1 MSEHNY
7 DPLVQTGVTPSL
19 DTPQTYWHSTH
30 QCAQQPSLSE
40 QHTCDYLVIGGG
52 YTGLS
57 AAMALAEYGKDVTVI
72 DSQQPG
78 FGCAGRNAGFVLS
91 GSGRLSLSAIED
103 KWDKTV
109 AQGMR
114 NEFDAAVSLLKDR
127 IDRYDMQ
134 VDYVTGPYVKL
145 AHSAKHARLLLKSAT
160 TAQDSYG
167 VPFIPLSHGTV
178 ASRFGVQG
186 MFGGIQVE
194 GACIHP
200 LKLVDEYTKVATST
214 GANLFYNTP
223 ALSITEPKQNRD
235 SFKVATPK
243 GDIYAQ
249 HILIASNAYT
259 PIGFHN
265 SVNER
270 QFPVQS
276 SIFVTAPLTEE
287 QIARTKL
294 SSPVSF
300 MDTRMMKY
308 YYRVLPDGRLLFGG
322 RGAVAGKNAN
332 SNSEKQR
339 LYKAML
345 KSFPAL
351 ENIDVEYFW
360 SGWVSVSL
368 DSLPRIF
375 TQNDNRI
382 GYAMGYCGSGVSFAA
397 YAGNQLAKRM
407 LDQPVNDQLPIYK
420 TPLPKY
426 PFPQL
431 RRTALRALYQWAR
444 VFE

>member
-7 DPLVQTGVTPSL
+7 DPLVQAGITPSL
-19 DTPQTYWHSTH
+19 EPPQTYWHSTH
-30 QCAQQPSLSE
+30 RCKSQPSLSQ
-40 QHTCDYLVIGGG
+40 QHSCDYLVVGGG

-57 AAMALAEYGKDVTVI
+57 AAITLAEHGKDVTLI
-72 DSQQPG
+72 DSHQPG
-78 FGCAGRNAGFVLS
+78 FGCAGRNAGFILS
-91 GSGRLSLSAIED
+91 GSGRLSLSSIEEKWGKAI
-103 KWDKTV
+103 
-109 AQGMR
+109 AQGMS
-114 NEFDAAVSLLKDR
+114 NEFEAAVSLLRDR
-127 IDRYDMQ
+127 IDKYDMQ
-134 VDYVTGPYVKL
+134 VDLATGPYVKL
-145 AHSAKHARLLLKSAT
+145 AHSTKHARQLLKSAAM
-160 TAQDSYG
+160 AQDNYG
-167 VPFIPLSHGTV
+167 IPFAPLTQGTV
-178 ASRFGVQG
+178 ESRFGIEG
-186 MFGGIQVE
+186 MFGGVE
-194 GACIHP
+194 VSGACLHP
-200 LKLVDEYTKVATST
+200 LKLVDEYIKVATSA

-223 ALSITEPKQNRD
+223 ALSITEPKKNRD
-235 SFKVATPK
+235 SFTVATPK
-243 GDIYAQ
+243 GDINAQ

-259 PIGFHN
+259 PASFHN

-322 RGAVAGKNAN
+322 RGAVAGKNAY

-345 KSFPAL
+345 QSFPAL
-351 ENIDVEYFW
+351 KNIDVEYFW

-375 TQNDNRI
+375 TQIDNRI

-397 YAGNQLAKRM
+397 YAGHQLAKRM

-420 TPLPKY
+420 TPLQKY